1 MPLKLARL
9 GPATES
15 NQPADR
21 YADRLIPARLHGGE
35 RLISGHRLGAGR
47 RQWLMAAGV
56 LAASLAA
63 LASPWSALAAMTF
76 TTRATNWRILDVP
89 QYHQAHGLS
98 CEAAALRM
106 TLASLGIPRSE
117 DSLLGQIGADRRP
130 PYTDSSGFHWGDPYA
145 SFVGN
150 VNGSERGLTGYGVYY
165 PPIARVAQANGATV
179 AQAGEGIAPSSIYQ
193 AVLAGQP
200 VIAWISFDWIY
211 HRVTHYV
218 AFDGRT
224 VQFGSPYEHA
234 AVVRGVTNGFVLIN
248 NPWFGTQ
255 WISKSTFES
264 SYATFNNMAVIM
276 GGNAVGPGMSTASST
291 FQGPTPVPQDT
302 YQPLNPARI
311 LDTRD
316 GTGGVPRRA
325 VGPGVT
331 LNLAVSGRGGVPPS
345 GADAVVLNVTV
356 TNTTAPSYLTVY
368 PAGSSAPGTSN
379 LNWTAGVT
387 LANLVTVPIGVNG
400 MVSLFN
406 GGGQTDVLVDV
417 EGWYGPSAS
426 PTNAGLFNAVPP
438 ARLLDTRS
446 NGGPVGQRQTRNLQ
460 VTGRGGVPP
469 AGVAAVALNVTATN
483 ASSASN
489 LSIFPAGSAL
499 PATSNL
505 NFQAGQSLPNRVI
518 VPVGSGGQIG
528 IFNAYGRVDV
538 VVDVNGWFTD
548 ANSAAGGSRFVAIP
562 PQRILD
568 TRSGF
573 GPIRDAGVAAVQFA
587 DSAAIGVTAIVAN
600 FTSVGAAA
608 PSYLTVWPHG
618 TPQPLASDL
627 NFTTGQTIPNL
638 VVAKLGPSGF
648 DVYNA
653 AGYAGLVIDL
663 NGYYGPVGH

>member
-1 MPLKLARL
+1 
-9 GPATES
+9 
-15 NQPADR
+15 
-21 YADRLIPARLHGGE
+21 
-35 RLISGHRLGAGR
+35 
-47 RQWLMAAGV
+47 
-56 LAASLAA
+56 
-63 LASPWSALAAMTF
+63 MTF
-76 TTRATNWRILDVP
+76 TATATNWRMLSVP
-89 QYHQAHGLS
+89 QYHQQHGLS

-106 TLASLGIPRSE
+106 ALGAYGINVTEDTLLS
-117 DSLLGQIGADRRP
+117 QIGADRRAP
-130 PYTDSSGFHWGDPYA
+130 TSDSSGFHWGDPYA

-150 VNGSERGLTGYGVYY
+150 VDGSERGLTGYGVYF
-165 PPIARVAQANGATV
+165 PPIARVAQADGAAV

-200 VIAWISFDWIY
+200 VIAWVSFDWFY

-234 AVVRGVTNGFVLIN
+234 VVVRGVTNGFLLIN

-255 WISKSTFES
+255 WISKATFES

-276 GGNAVGPGMSTASST
+276 DGNAVGPGMSTASST

-311 LDTRD
+311 LDSRD
-316 GTGGVPRRA
+316 GTGGVPRRQ

-331 LNLAVSGRGGVPPS
+331 ISLAVPGRGGVPPS

-368 PAGSSAPGTSN
+368 PEGSSRPGTSS

-387 LANLVTVPIGVNG
+387 VANLVTVPIGVNG
-400 MVSLFN
+400 TVSFFN
-406 GGGQTDVLVDV
+406 GGGQTDVVVDV
-417 EGWYGPSAS
+417 EGWYGPSPS
-426 PTNAGLFNAVPP
+426 PTNAGLFNALPP

-446 NGGPVGQRQTRNLQ
+446 NGGPVGQGQTRNLQ

-489 LSIFPAGSAL
+489 LSIFPAGSA
-499 PATSNL
+499 PQPTSNL

-518 VPVGSGGQIG
+518 VPVGAGGQIG

-538 VVDVNGWFTD
+538 IVDVNGWFTD
-548 ANSAAGGSRFVAIP
+548 ASSAAGGSRFAAIP

-573 GPIRDAGVAAVQFA
+573 GPIRDAGLATVQFA
-587 DSAAIGVTAIVAN
+587 DTTALGITAIVAN
-600 FTSVGAAA
+600 VTSVGAAA
-608 PSYLTVWPHG
+608 PSYLTVWPDG

-638 VVAKLGPSGF
+638 VITKLGPAGF

-653 AGYAGLVIDL
+653 AGYADLVIDL